1 MSEQLS
7 KRDERPIR
15 DFIAG
20 IRIPHGRVC
29 PKKLLSRLKSC
40 ISELA
45 EWDLFQTG
53 GSSAQVFHERLE
65 YYRMLERQ
73 MTNTMEWYEM
83 VEQDTPE
90 GEWMKEFHHVGM
102 SE

>member
-7 KRDERPIR
+7 KRDETVIR
-15 DFIAG
+15 EFIAG
-20 IRIPHGRVC
+20 TKIPRGRVC

-40 ISELA
+40 ILELE

-53 GSSAQVFHERLE
+53 GSNVQVFHERLE
-65 YYRMLERQ
+65 HYRMLEKQ

-83 VEQDTPE
+83 TERDTPE

>member
-7 KRDERPIR
+7 KRDETVIR
-15 DFIAG
+15 EFIAG
-20 IRIPHGRVC
+20 TKIPRGRVC

-40 ISELA
+40 ILELE
-45 EWDLFQTG
+45 EWNLFQTG
-53 GSSAQVFHERLE
+53 GSSVQVFHERLE
-65 YYRMLERQ
+65 YYRMLEKQ

-83 VEQDTPE
+83 TERDTPE

>member
-1 MSEQLS
+1 MSERLS
-7 KRDERPIR
+7 KRDEAAIR

-20 IRIPHGRVC
+20 IRIPRGRVC
-29 PKKLLSRLKSC
+29 RKKLLSRLKSC
-40 ISELA
+40 ILELA

-65 YYRMLERQ
+65 NYRMLESQ
-73 MTNTMEWYEM
+73 ITNTMEWYEM
-83 VEQDTPE
+83 AEQDAPE
-90 GEWMKEFHHVGM
+90 GEWMKEFHRVGM